1 MKKILGFAALF
12 ILLAVGIPRAYALD
26 WTLSDEKYLIDDDM
40 YYATGTGGGDGW
52 DVHEVGGNI
61 FSGWSRYFLED
72 TSTNLSVD
80 AMRKFKQVS
89 GGKVELEY
97 RFYFVKDIEGFTW
110 QVRNGEQVAVNLKTK
125 EGGIYV
131 QKPDGTDVFL
141 RTYPVDPSIDG
152 AVNKDNIWL
161 IDTTG
166 ASIGVRVSMDLDNKK
181 YSVYMNG
188 ALVAQ
193 DIPMPTNVIDNVYL
207 RSPERSTGK
216 IYLYPLRLYRNYVLN
231 ETFISTIP
239 GTKTVPSY
247 MQTDRSGGTVEV
259 ENIKSQ
265 QWFDW
270 YSLRM
275 KANGTGTV
283 SYAKDVEINDNLV
296 AFEFYVIDTDGT
308 GGFSAKLG
316 DSMNITLNGGNFN
329 FNGTPF
335 YNGYRK
341 NLWYRIKVIAD
352 YSKGLCDLYV
362 NDIKRG
368 ENIALGG
375 SGKGRVSFESLPG
388 AVMNVAIDDI
398 AIYRVL
404 PEPEDY
410 VPVPK
415 KVETPLEVGIMSCSL
430 WRPGKVPAWDR
441 IASYG
446 ERKPVLGYYD
456 EGNPEVND
464 WETKYMA
471 EHGID
476 FQVFCWFKPEGS
488 GENPIKTPTSSY
500 ALDGLKKSK
509 YADKMKYTF
518 IMENKNAH
526 LNTMED
532 FKNNIVPYW
541 IEHYFKDPNFYTI
554 DGKPVV
560 TIHEL
565 TYFIRQIGGQV
576 DDAGYARA
584 AEAIAYLKSECVKAG
599 LGGCIVMTNM
609 GGGTQF
615 DLTKADEVGIDAVYA
630 YGYGE
635 NGADPQWVQSVT
647 QSYIDK
653 GVDYIGLASQG
664 FDNYPWSGN
673 RGISTTYEDFEK
685 ECLWLRDKFTKS
697 IANGK
702 YGQNI
707 VMLDNWNELGEGH
720 YLAPTAGTGFNYL
733 DIIKKVFSNSQQPCD
748 DIAPTEAQQDRI
760 HNIYD
765 QTRKGFKIDESLEVT
780 KYPTKVVKGWYFNN
794 NNEDWTTNQ
803 HFSSCDNENGTMH
816 AVSIDTDPQ
825 FYSPRFEVDASS
837 VSYIKLRYKRSVGTA
852 PMGEIFFV
860 TDVNPG
866 WEWFKNYRFSTQA
879 GDYYEYYIDV
889 SKNSKYWNGTV
900 TNIRIDVFDSPGE
913 VWVDSIEL
921 LGDYDDAKD
930 SVMVDGRIE
939 PIVPVKKECGA
950 FLPLVE
956 TIKTFVTDV
965 KFDQATDGM
974 ENLQFKIGDNEYIV
988 NSGEKKFNLN
998 GKDIDICGGFYMEGE
1013 KMYASADFFRTALSA
1028 SDLSYSEDTNTVYIA
1043 VKPVSWSVYND
1054 GLKDWTANEN
1064 FYNKNIGKGS
1074 ISFKTRSYEAA
1085 LTSPS
1090 DIGIKAGRF
1099 SNIKIKYKNATATS
1113 YIKVYYKT
1121 KDMADWD
1128 SQKVTY
1134 YSVKPNSNKMIE
1146 YTVPLDWS
1154 GPELDQIKVVFS
1166 NKIGGVEIESI
1177 KLEY

>member
-40 YYATGTGGGDGW
+40 YYTSGTAGGDGW
-52 DVHEVGGNI
+52 DVHEVGGNV

-72 TSTNLSVD
+72 TSINLSVD
-80 AMRKFKQVS
+80 ATRKFKQVS
-89 GGKVELEY
+89 SGKVELEY

-141 RTYPVDPSIDG
+141 RNYTVDPSIDG
-152 AVNKDNIWL
+152 AVNKDNVWL

-207 RSPERSTGK
+207 RSPEKSTGK

-283 SYAKDVEINDNLV
+283 SYAKDVEINDNLI

-398 AIYRVL
+398 TIYRVL

-415 KVETPLEVGIMSCSL
+415 KAETELDLGMMVCSL
-430 WRPGKVPAWDR
+430 WRTAKTPAWDR
-441 IASYG
+441 VKPYP
-446 ERKPVLGYYD
+446 ERRPVLGYYD

-464 WETKYMA
+464 WEIKYMA

-476 FQVFCWFKPEGS
+476 FEIFCWYKPEGS
-488 GENPIKTPTSSY
+488 EGQMIKTPTSSY
-500 ALDGLKKSK
+500 AIDGLKRSK
-509 YADKMKYTF
+509 YANMMKYC
-518 IMENKNAH
+518 IIWENKTAH
-526 LNTMED
+526 LATMQD
-532 FKNNIVPYW
+532 FKENLVPFW
-541 IEHYFKDPNFYTI
+541 IENYFKDPNYYTI
-554 DGKPVV
+554 DGKPVF
-560 TIHEL
+560 TIHEINA
-565 TYFIRQIGGQV
+565 FIRQLDKSQV
-576 DDAGYARA
+576 DEAGYAKVK
-584 AEAIAYLKSECVKAG
+584 EAIAYLKSECEKAG
-599 LGGCIVMTNM
+599 LGGCIVMTNN
-609 GGGTQF
+609 GGGTNF
-615 DLTKADEVGIDAVYA
+615 DITKADEIGLDAVYT
-630 YGYGE
+630 YGFGS
-635 NGADPQWVQSVT
+635 NGASPEYVKMMSK
-647 QSYIDK
+647 SYVDT

-664 FDNYPWSGN
+664 FDSYPWSGN
-673 RGISTTYEDFEK
+673 RGLQITYDDFEDV
-685 ECLWLRDKFTKS
+685 CRWLRDDFTKNL
-697 IANGK
+697 ANGK
-702 YGQNI
+702 YGRN
-707 VMLDNWNELGEGH
+707 VVTFDNWNEYGEGH
-720 YLAPTAGTGFNYL
+720 ILAPTDGDGFNYL
-733 DIIKKVFSNSQQPCD
+733 DIIKKVFSKSQQPCD
-748 DIAPTEAQQDRI
+748 DIAPTQAQQDRI
-760 HNIYD
+760 QILYD
-765 QTRKGFKIDESLEVT
+765 QTRKGYKLDQGLEVT
-780 KYPTKVVKGWYFNN
+780 KYPTKVVKGWYF
-794 NNEDWTTNQ
+794 D
-803 HFSSCDNENGTMH
+803 NGTENWYTNSYFTNFNSEEGAMH
-816 AVSIDTDPQ
+816 AVSTNTDPQ
-825 FYSPRFEVDASS
+825 FYSPKFEIDASS
-837 VSYIKLRYKRSVGTA
+837 VSYIKVRFKRTTNAA
-852 PMGEIFFV
+852 PMSEFFFTTDSNPKWHWQWNYLFSSTGGE
-860 TDVNPG
+860 
-866 WEWFKNYRFSTQA
+866 YC
-879 GDYYEYYIDV
+879 EYYIDV
-889 SKNSKYWNGTV
+889 SKNPRWTGKI
-900 TNIRIDVFDSPGE
+900 TNLRFDPFDSLGE
-913 VWVDSIEL
+913 VWVDSIEF
-921 LGDYDDAKD
+921 LGDLEEVEN
-930 SVMVDGRIE
+930 SVVVDGKIE
-939 PIVPVKKECGA
+939 PIAPIKKECGA
-950 FLPLVE
+950 FLPLVD
-956 TIKTFVTDV
+956 TLKTFTDTT
-965 KFDQATDGM
+965 FDWNTDGA
-974 ENLQFKIGDNEYIV
+974 EDLQFKIGDNEYIV
-988 NSGEKKFNLN
+988 NSGETKFNLN
-998 GKDIDICGGFYMEGE
+998 GKDIDVCGGFYMEGE
-1013 KMYASADFFRTALSA
+1013 KMYASADFFRIVMGATG
-1028 SDLSYSEDTNTVYIA
+1028 LSYSEDTNTLYIS
-1043 VKPVSWSVYND
+1043 VKRVDWSVYND